1 MFALIFVIYL
11 TRSGTAALNMREFG
25 FRDQS
30 STWLLDRIL
39 RVGVT
44 PKLVPLRVTLGEDH
58 LHYLRLVT
66 FL

>member
-1 MFALIFVIYL
+1 
-11 TRSGTAALNMREFG
+11 MREFG
-25 FRDQS
+25 FRDQSS

-44 PKLVPLRVTLGEDH
+44 PKLVPLKVTLGDDH